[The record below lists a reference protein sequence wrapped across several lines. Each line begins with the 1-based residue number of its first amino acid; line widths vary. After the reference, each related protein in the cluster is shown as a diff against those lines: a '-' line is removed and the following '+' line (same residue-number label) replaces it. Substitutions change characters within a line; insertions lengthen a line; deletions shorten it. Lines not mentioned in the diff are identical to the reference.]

1 MLTGGWSTNTGL
13 FAEIESRGYALT
25 RQSATLEIEL
35 TNDLPEPVWPD
46 DVAPRA
52 MREGEERTFYEV
64 HQEAFRDTWE
74 HTEDPFE
81 EWSHWLLHPSRFD
94 PGLWFLASA
103 DGDACGIAICEP
115 RPALPDLGW
124 VRILAVRREWRRR
137 GVGRALLLHSLHS
150 LRERG
155 FARAGLGVDSASPT
169 GAHTLYESVGMRATH
184 RFDIY
189 ERTVA

>member
-1 MLTGGWSTNTGL
+1 MGTH
-13 FAEIESRGYALT
+13 RGSIGRVEPLAAAPVAL
-25 RQSATLEIEL
+25 R
-35 TNDLPEPVWPD
+35 
-46 DVAPRA
+46 
-52 MREGEERTFYEV
+52 
-64 HQEAFRDTWE
+64 
-74 HTEDPFE
+74 
-81 EWSHWLLHPSRFD
+81 
-94 PGLWFLASA
+94 PGLVVLASA

-115 RPALPDLGW
+115 RRTLPDLGW
-124 VRILAVRREWRRR
+124 VRILAVRRAWRRR